1 MTKDDMIREINEM
14 LDEASDRDVEEIYWT
29 VKDNLG

>member
-1 MTKDDMIREINEM
+1 MTKEDMIMEINEM
-14 LDEASDRDVEEIYWT
+14 LDEASDRDVEDIYWT

>member
-1 MTKDDMIREINEM
+1 MTKEDMIREVNEM
-14 LDEASDRDVEEIYWT
+14 LDEASYRDVEDIYWT

>member
-1 MTKDDMIREINEM
+1 MSKEDMIREINEL
-14 LDEASDRDVEEIYWT
+14 LDEASDRDVEDIYWT